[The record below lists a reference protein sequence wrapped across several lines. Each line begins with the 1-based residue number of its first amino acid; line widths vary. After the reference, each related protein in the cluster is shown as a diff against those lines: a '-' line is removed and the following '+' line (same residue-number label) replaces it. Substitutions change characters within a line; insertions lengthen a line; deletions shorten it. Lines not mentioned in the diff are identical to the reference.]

1 MNVIVIHAAIEVN
14 THEMKQSANG
24 VYNASDVVFDKNCG
38 YRKRL
43 LSINFITLSIV
54 LSGSSEWG
62 DSPLKSV

>member
-1 MNVIVIHAAIEVN
+1 MIVIHILAGIKVN
-14 THEMKQSANG
+14 AHEMKQSASG

-54 LSGSSEWG
+54 LNGTSEWW
-62 DSPLKSV
+62 DSHLKSV